1 MKVINSNIK
10 CKIATIS
17 NMTIYNIK
25 KSVDFCKM
33 KPKLPIISNSN
44 KIKNIKISNKK
55 ISLVKNIIQ
64 IKTVIMN
71 WMRVKMMIN
80 RDHFLKVSNLP
91 VISSR
96 NTKNPGAIIINLNMK
111 IIN

>member
-1 MKVINSNIK
+1 
-10 CKIATIS
+10 
-17 NMTIYNIK
+17 MTIYNIK

-33 KPKLPIISNSN
+33 KPKLPIISYSN
-44 KIKNIKISNKK
+44 KTKNIKISNKK
-55 ISLVKNIIQ
+55 ISLAKNITQ

-96 NTKNPGAIIINLNMK
+96 NTKNLGAIIINLNMK